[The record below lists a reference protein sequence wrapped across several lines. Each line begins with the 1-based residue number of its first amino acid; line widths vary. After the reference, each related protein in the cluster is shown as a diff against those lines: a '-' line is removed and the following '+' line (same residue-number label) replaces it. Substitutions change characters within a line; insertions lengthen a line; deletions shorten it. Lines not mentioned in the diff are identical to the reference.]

1 MTDFEKIKAFIDKK
15 GVTVTDFAR
24 KIEVS
29 SNYLP
34 YIRKFQGS
42 INFNTLSKISES
54 FPDFDVVG
62 FVVSGSVEEWLR
74 CISDPPPAVLDKNQI
89 TERLLTFLKELEV
102 SDLKLKEKTGLGRN
116 FMGSLQQQKTGY
128 TTATLRKILA
138 GFAQLNPHWLILGKG
153 KMLIPPKAESKVKQ
167 DLQQQITDLSG
178 VLIEQEQAKLQLLT
192 DFFKLTKGKK
202 FSMLE
207 AKHLQEQIADK
218 DKQIQSSKLKIQ
230 QILDS
235 YYYNALE
242 N

>member
-1 MTDFEKIKAFIDKK
+1 M
-15 GVTVTDFAR
+15 
-24 KIEVS
+24 
-29 SNYLP
+29 
-34 YIRKFQGS
+34 
-42 INFNTLSKISES
+42 
-54 FPDFDVVG
+54 
-62 FVVSGSVEEWLR
+62 
-74 CISDPPPAVLDKNQI
+74 
-89 TERLLTFLKELEV
+89 EV